1 MARAL
6 SLLVWALAF
15 GVLVDVAS
23 AEEVSAVDIV
33 RNPSPYRNRVVT
45 VRGIM
50 LNPRPATIGG
60 VAVSTVTVFE
70 LSAGPALLTVLTPV
84 PPACPVRSTV
94 TVEGRLLLREQVS
107 QEIYTNVFK
116 ASTISCR

>member
-1 MARAL
+1 
-6 SLLVWALAF
+6 
-15 GVLVDVAS
+15 
-23 AEEVSAVDIV
+23 
-33 RNPSPYRNRVVT
+33 VT

-94 TVEGRLLLREQVS
+94 TVEGGLLLREQVS

>member
-1 MARAL
+1 LARAL
-6 SLLVWALAF
+6 SLLGWALAF

-33 RNPSPYRNRVVT
+33 RNPSSYRNRVVT

-60 VAVSTVTVFE
+60 VAVSTATVFE

-94 TVEGRLLLREQVS
+94 TVEGRLLFREQVG
-107 QEIYTNVFK
+107 QEIYTNVFR

>member
-1 MARAL
+1 LARAL

-94 TVEGRLLLREQVS
+94 TVEGPLLLREQVS

>member
-1 MARAL
+1 LARAL